1 MFLARL
7 ACDKNRSAPGFTG
20 LAIRAGFMDVAR
32 PFAAKA
38 RRRRQIIHAGM
49 GVALIAG
56 ITMGVSKLKPAA
68 PAVDRSGLWIDTV
81 KRGSMVRQVHGL
93 GTLTP
98 EEIRWIPTITDGRVD
113 KILVRPGTPVKA
125 DTVVVIL
132 NNPTVE
138 QQAFDA
144 EWKLRAEE
152 AQYHNLEVTLQ
163 SQVLDQKANTTKA
176 EQDAEDARMKAET
189 DAELEKMGV
198 LSDQARKLSTGS
210 SRQLSIRADIEEQR
224 YSNAQKQLEAQLAAE
239 KARVEQARAIYEL
252 QLKQKNML
260 KVRAG
265 MNGILQELTLNGNT
279 LQEGQ
284 QVPAGTT
291 IAKVAN
297 PDRLKAELKIPET
310 QTKDVQL
317 GQLAQVDT
325 HNGLIEGKVTR
336 IDPSVQNGTRT
347 VDVALNGDL
356 PPGAVPDL
364 SVDGTIDLERITSV
378 LFAGRPTYGQEK
390 STIGMFKLEGDGK
403 TATRVL
409 VTLGRS
415 SVNTVEILG
424 GLNDGDQVIL
434 SDMSR
439 WDQYDRIRLD

>member
-1 MFLARL
+1 
-7 ACDKNRSAPGFTG
+7 
-20 LAIRAGFMDVAR
+20 
-32 PFAAKA
+32 
-38 RRRRQIIHAGM
+38 M
-49 GVALIAG
+49 GVAVIAG

-176 EQDAEDARMKAET
+176 EQDAEDAQMKAET

-239 KARVEQARAIYEL
+239 KAKVEQARAIYDL

-297 PDRLKAELKIPET
+297 PSRLKAELKIPET

-364 SVDGTIDLERITSV
+364 SVDGTIDLERTTSV

-403 TATRVL
+403 TATRVQ

>member
-1 MFLARL
+1 
-7 ACDKNRSAPGFTG
+7 
-20 LAIRAGFMDVAR
+20 MDVPR

-38 RRRRQIIHAGM
+38 RRRRQIIYAAV
-49 GVALIAG
+49 GVALFAG
-56 ITMGVSKLKPAA
+56 VTMGVSKLKPAA

-81 KRGSMVRQVHGL
+81 KRGRIVRQVHGI
-93 GTLTP
+93 GTLAP
-98 EEIRWIPTITDGRVD
+98 EEIRWIPTITDGRVE

-125 DTVVVIL
+125 DRVVVIL
-132 NNPTVE
+132 SNPTAE

-163 SQVLDQKANTTKA
+163 SQVLDQKANTAKA

-189 DAELEKMGV
+189 DQELEKLGV
-198 LSDQARKLSTGS
+198 LSDQARKLSSGS
-210 SRQLSIRADIEEQR
+210 SRQFSIRADIEEQR
-224 YSNAQKQLEAQLAAE
+224 YTNTQKQLEAQLAAE
-239 KARVEQARAIYEL
+239 KAKVEQARAIYEL
-252 QLKQKNML
+252 ELKQKNML

-297 PDRLKAELKIPET
+297 PNRLKAELKIPET
-310 QTKDVQL
+310 QVKDVQL
-317 GQLAQVDT
+317 GQPAEVDT
-325 HNGLIEGKVTR
+325 HNGVIEGKVIR

-347 VDVALNGDL
+347 VDVALIGDP

-364 SVDGTIDLERITSV
+364 SVDGTIDLERIADA
-378 LFAGRPTYGQEK
+378 LFVGRPTYGQEK
-390 STIGMFKLEGDGK
+390 TTVGLFKLEGDG
-403 TATRVL
+403 AAAVRVR

-424 GLNDGDQVIL
+424 GLKEGDQVIL
-434 SDMSR
+434 SDVSR
-439 WDQYDRIRLD
+439 WDQYDRIRLN

>member
-1 MFLARL
+1 
-7 ACDKNRSAPGFTG
+7 
-20 LAIRAGFMDVAR
+20 
-32 PFAAKA
+32 
-38 RRRRQIIHAGM
+38 
-49 GVALIAG
+49 
-56 ITMGVSKLKPAA
+56 MGVSKLKPAA

-239 KARVEQARAIYEL
+239 KAKVEQARAIYDL

-390 STIGMFKLEGDGK
+390 STIGMFRLEGDGK
-403 TATRVL
+403 TATRVQ

>member
-1 MFLARL
+1 
-7 ACDKNRSAPGFTG
+7 
-20 LAIRAGFMDVAR
+20 MDVPR
-32 PFAAKA
+32 PFAAQA
-38 RRRRQIIHAGM
+38 RRRRRIIYAVM
-49 GVALIAG
+49 GLALIAA

-68 PAVDRSGLWIDTV
+68 PGVDRSGLWIDTV
-81 KRGSMVRQVHGL
+81 KRGPIVRQVRGL

-98 EEIRWIPTITDGRVD
+98 EEIRWIPTITDGRVE

-132 NNPTVE
+132 NNATVE

-152 AQYHNLEVTLQ
+152 AQYHNLEVTLE
-163 SQVLDQKANTTKA
+163 SQVLDQKANTAKA

-189 DAELEKMGV
+189 DAELAKVGV
-198 LSDQARKLSTGS
+198 ISDQTRKLSSGS
-210 SRQLSIRADIEEQR
+210 SRQLSIRADIERQR
-224 YSNAQKQLEAQLAAE
+224 YGNAQKQLEAQLAAE
-239 KARVEQARAIYEL
+239 KAKVEQARAMYSL
-252 QLKQKNML
+252 QQKQKNML
-260 KVRAG
+260 EVRAG
-265 MNGILQELTLNGNT
+265 MNGILQELTLNGNS

-297 PDRLKAELKIPET
+297 PNRLKAELKIPET
-310 QTKDVQL
+310 QAKDVQL
-317 GQLAQVDT
+317 GQPAQVDT
-325 HNGLIEGKVTR
+325 HNGVIEGKVIR

-347 VDVALNGDL
+347 VDVALIGDL

-364 SVDGTIDLERITSV
+364 SVDGTIDLERIANV
-378 LFAGRPTYGQEK
+378 LFVGRPTFGQEK
-390 STIGMFKLEGDGK
+390 STIGIFKLEGDGS
-403 TATRVL
+403 TASRVQ

-424 GLNDGDQVIL
+424 GLKEGDQVIL
-434 SDMSR
+434 SDVSR
-439 WDQYDRIRLD
+439 WDQYDRIRLN